1 MTSSPS
7 SSVIARIPPRW
18 GRAIRGQ
25 LGLLHPA
32 LARREEHVAAGREV
46 PHRQGGGH
54 PLPLREVQEVD
65 ERLAPGVP
73 LGLGD
78 LVDLQPVD
86 LAVVGEEQEVGVRRG
101 DVHVLDDVL
110 LLGLHA
116 GDALA
121 APALAPVGLDG
132 RPLDVAR
139 PRDGDD
145 HLLVGDQVLEG
156 ELDRLLDDLGP
167 PLVGVLRLEGEQ
179 LVLDDLPHE
188 GVGGEDRPQ
197 PLDELEHLGVLLDH
211 LLALELRQAL
221 EPHVQDGL
229 RLDLAQLELAHQR
242 LAGGVDARRGPDQAD
257 HQVEVVERL
266 PEALQDVG
274 ALLGARE
281 VVAGAPDH
289 DLPPEVDEV
298 VEHLPERDHLR
309 PPADEGQHVDAER
322 RLHRGVLVELVEDD
336 LRDLALP
343 QLQHH
348 PDPVPVR
355 LVADL
360 GEAVELPLARELG
373 DLRR

>member
-1 MTSSPS
+1 M
-7 SSVIARIPPRW
+7 ICA
-18 GRAIRGQ
+18 
-25 LGLLHPA
+25 
-32 LARREEHVAAGREV
+32 
-46 PHRQGGGH
+46 
-54 PLPLREVQEVD
+54 
-65 ERLAPGVP
+65 
-73 LGLGD
+73 
-78 LVDLQPVD
+78 
-86 LAVVGEEQEVGVRRG
+86 
-101 DVHVLDDVL
+101 
-110 LLGLHA
+110 
-116 GDALA
+116 
-121 APALAPVGLDG
+121 
-132 RPLDVAR
+132 
-139 PRDGDD
+139 
-145 HLLVGDQVLEG
+145 
-156 ELDRLLDDLGP
+156 
-167 PLVGVLRLEGEQ
+167 
-179 LVLDDLPHE
+179 HE
-188 GVGGEDRPQ
+188 GVGAEDRPQ

-266 PEALQDVG
+266 PEALQDVR

-298 VEHLPERDHLR
+298 VEHLPERDDLR
-309 PPADEGQHVDAER
+309 PPPDEGQHVHAER

-336 LRDLALP
+336 LRDLPLP

-348 PDPVPVR
+348 PDAVPVR

-373 DLRR
+373 DLGHQRGLVHLIRELGHHDGLAPAAELLGVGPGPHRDDAAPGRERVADARGAVDVPAGRKVRALDHPEQLLDRQRRVLEHEDQAVDDLAEVVRAGCSSPCRPRCRTSH